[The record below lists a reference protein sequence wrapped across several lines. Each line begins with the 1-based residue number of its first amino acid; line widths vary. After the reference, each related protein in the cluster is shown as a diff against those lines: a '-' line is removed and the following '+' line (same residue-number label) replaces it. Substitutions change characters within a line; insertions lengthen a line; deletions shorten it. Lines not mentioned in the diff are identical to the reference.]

1 VGELW
6 NAYGPTEATM
16 MSAAHRVTRV
26 DGASA
31 PIGSAMPGERLY
43 VMDPRGRL
51 APPGVIGELWIG
63 GAGVGRGYRGR
74 PDLTRAAF
82 VPDPVRPRER
92 CYRTGDLVRWRSGG
106 VLEFVGRRDG
116 QVKVRGHRIELGGV
130 EAALLRE
137 PEVADAAVLVHGSDA
152 GAHLVGYVTP
162 ASVGADALRA
172 ALARRLPDHMVP
184 RRWVALD
191 RMPLLPSG
199 KIDRG
204 ALPAPGAEGDY
215 RVAPAGEA
223 ELLVAEVWE
232 EVLDRPAVGAQDD
245 FFALGGH
252 SLAATRVA
260 GRLTEALGC
269 RVPVRL
275 LFDRPVLADLALEI
289 ERLVLADLTAAEDA
303 A

>member
-1 VGELW
+1 M
-6 NAYGPTEATM
+6 A
-16 MSAAHRVTRV
+16 
-26 DGASA
+26 
-31 PIGSAMPGERLY
+31 GERLY
-43 VMDPRGRL
+43 VMDPHGRL

-82 VPDPVRPRER
+82 VPDPVRPHER

-130 EAALLRE
+130 ETTLLRE
-137 PEVADAAVLVHGSDA
+137 PEVTGAAVLVHGSDA

-162 ASVGADALRA
+162 SSVSTDALRT
-172 ALARRLPDHMVP
+172 ALARRLPDHLVP
-184 RRWVALD
+184 RRWVTLD
-191 RMPLLPSG
+191 RLPLLPSG
-199 KIDRG
+199 KVDRG
-204 ALPAPGAEGDY
+204 ALPAPDAEPDAG
-215 RVAPAGEA
+215 RVAPATEA
-223 ELLVAEVWE
+223 ELLLAEVWE
-232 EVLDRPAVGAQDD
+232 EVLDRPGVGAQDD
-245 FFALGGH
+245 FFTLGGH

-275 LFDRPVLADLALEI
+275 LFDRPVLADLAVEV
-289 ERLVLADLTAAEDA
+289 ERLVLEDLAAAEDA